1 MIEIKDLSHSFGSTE
16 VLKNISLSVAEG
28 EILAVMGSSGG
39 GKTTL
44 LRCISGLIRPT
55 SGEVIVDGVNVQ
67 KEPEAARAKMG
78 MVFQSAALF
87 DYLTVA
93 QNVLFGVKRHL
104 NLSKKEEAALLA
116 DTLSRVSLTGNEDL
130 VPAELSGGMKKRVGM
145 ARAIAL
151 HPKVLLYDEPTTG
164 LDPITTYQIDEL
176 VAGLRKTLG
185 ATSIL
190 VSHDIVSV
198 QRTAD
203 RVAFLHQGEV
213 VFVGSPADFLKSDHP
228 AIKEVVQ
235 KSQARTLS
243 ASK

>member
-228 AIKEVVQ
+228 AIKEVVE
-235 KSQARTLS
+235 KSQARTLN
-243 ASK
+243 AR